1 MKPVIGI
8 TCDIYTAENQSPEYR
23 LKTNYCEMVSEA
35 GGIPVIVPTVADV
48 KELAGVLDGMLI
60 PGGRDIDPKRFGQSL
75 HRMAVLQDPARYETE
90 EDLYN
95 ALPKDAPVLGIC
107 YGAQFLNVAAGG
119 TLNQNIP
126 DQLRHHEHEGGT
138 LQTYSVEPNSRL
150 GRIVA
155 GELGG
160 KSFHHQAIDRVAD
173 GLRVVAEHAD
183 GTIEAIENVGSRWLV
198 GVQWHPERT
207 PDDPNSKRIFAA
219 FVEEARKFREG
230 RT

>member
-8 TCDIYTAENQSPEYR
+8 TCDIYSADERGPEYR

-48 KELAGVLDGMLI
+48 KELAGILDGMLI
-60 PGGRDIDPKRFGQSL
+60 PGGRDIDPKRFGQPL
-75 HRMAVLQDPARYETE
+75 HNMAVLQDPARYETE
-90 EDLYN
+90 EDLYM

-107 YGAQFLNVAAGG
+107 YGAQFLNVAEGG
-119 TLNQNIP
+119 TLNQHIP
-126 DQLRHHEHEGGT
+126 DQLHHQEHEGGT
-138 LQTYSVEPNSRL
+138 LQEYKVEPNSRL
-150 GRIVA
+150 GRIVV

-160 KSFHHQAIDRVAD
+160 KSFHHQAIDKVAN
-173 GLRVVAEHAD
+173 GFRVVAEHAD
-183 GTIEAIENVGSRWLV
+183 GTIEAIEDGGSRWLV

-230 RT
+230 RQ